1 MFVFRFGFNTKES
14 KNGRDAIGMYGNGF
28 KSGSMRLGKDAMVF
42 TKSSRN
48 SSRRR
53 TGVGPGTPLRGNVA
67 EVHRK
72 NGVGPGTRLGR
83 DGGLGTPLGKDG
95 CPASPVDKDAAKDW
109 AGFLINNEGCDGG
122 SNVISGET
130 CTVGFMSQ
138 TYLSKIGAE
147 TVLIPMATWSNGKDY
162 SGYTR
167 QTRGVDPKLG

>member
-42 TKSSRN
+42 TKSSGN

-67 EVHRK
+67 EVPRK
-72 NGVGPGTRLGR
+72 T
-83 DGGLGTPLGKDG
+83 GKDG
-95 CPASPVDKDAAKDW
+95 CPESPLDKDAAQAKDW
-109 AGFLINNEGCDGG
+109 ADFLINNEGCDGG

-147 TVLIPMATWSNGKDY
+147 TVLIPMATWSNGKYY
-162 SGYTR
+162 SV
-167 QTRGVDPKLG
+167 Q